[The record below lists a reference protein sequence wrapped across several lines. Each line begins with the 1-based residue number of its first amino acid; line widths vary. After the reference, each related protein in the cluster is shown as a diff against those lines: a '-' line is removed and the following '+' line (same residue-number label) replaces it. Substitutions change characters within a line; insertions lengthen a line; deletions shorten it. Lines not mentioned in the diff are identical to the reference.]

1 MGPASGSAADRVHL
15 ISGEIMTRCGSD
27 KEATV
32 FQALPFLV
40 PNTDS
45 RDRGHPSE
53 VLNKLSYSK
62 QVEKG
67 QEIEML
73 KSSMSEPF

>member
-15 ISGEIMTRCGSD
+15 ISGEIMTRCRSD

-32 FQALPFLV
+32 FQVLPFLV

-45 RDRGHPSE
+45 RDRGHTS
-53 VLNKLSYSK
+53 VLNKLSYSN
-62 QVEKG
+62 QVEKS